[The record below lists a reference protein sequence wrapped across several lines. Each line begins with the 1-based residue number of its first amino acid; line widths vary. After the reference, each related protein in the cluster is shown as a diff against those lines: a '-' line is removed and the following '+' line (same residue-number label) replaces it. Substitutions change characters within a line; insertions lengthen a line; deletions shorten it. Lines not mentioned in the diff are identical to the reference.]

1 MRPQV
6 NSGRGLAARPPIAA
20 KGRRLNLLTAERRL

>member
-6 NSGRGLAARPPIAA
+6 NSGPGLAARTPIAA
-20 KGRRLNLLTAERRL
+20 KGRRLKLLTADRRL